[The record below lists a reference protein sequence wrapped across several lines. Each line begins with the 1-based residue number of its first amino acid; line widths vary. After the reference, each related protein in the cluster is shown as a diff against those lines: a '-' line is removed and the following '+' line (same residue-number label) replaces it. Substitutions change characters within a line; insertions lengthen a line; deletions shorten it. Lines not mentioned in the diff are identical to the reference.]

1 MLQIEPVLRV
11 GNAKPLQDI
20 CCIFFMVYF
29 MSGKDERQYN
39 PFAGKGNKPGDRRN
53 SFQVDRDRIVYSSA
67 FRRLAQ
73 VTQVVTAQEGHV
85 FHNRL
90 THSLKVAQVARRLA
104 ESLIAQQPEIAEKLG
119 GIEPDVVEAAALAH
133 DLGHPPFGHSAEEEL
148 DECAVKHGLNDGF
161 EGNAQSFRILTKL
174 AIHRID
180 YCGLN
185 LTRATLN
192 AVLKYPWLR
201 DRSLPQSK
209 RYRKYSVYDLD
220 YEAFLFVRNPQDQS
234 QTIEAS
240 IMDFADDITYSV
252 HDLEDFYLAGLIPLE
267 LLATDRDELNR
278 FVEEWLR
285 EKPNDPVAKVV
296 QAHPY
301 RFQNF
306 LDATYNLR
314 GQYRPGSFEQ
324 KAQIKRV
331 SSQLIQ
337 TYISSV
343 QLILTYGDRAAGEG
357 YSDRGYLQYDPAKE
371 EELQFLQRIVWSYVI
386 SNPRLATQ
394 RYGQKKIIKSL
405 FEMYLEVIQKGDL
418 SLIPVR
424 FIKDYLELDERAK
437 QGENVDQEK
446 TRMAIDTVASL
457 SEAEAVLKFRR
468 LTGVSQGSFLDYW
481 E

>member
-1 MLQIEPVLRV
+1 
-11 GNAKPLQDI
+11 
-20 CCIFFMVYF
+20 
-29 MSGKDERQYN
+29 MSEKDDRQYN
-39 PFAGKGNKPGDRRN
+39 PFAKKGNKPGDRRKC
-53 SFQVDRDRIVYSSA
+53 FQIDRDRILYSSA

-104 ESLIAQQPEIAEKLG
+104 ESLVAQQPKIAEQLG

-133 DLGHPPFGHSAEEEL
+133 DLGHPPFGHIAEEEL
-148 DECAVKHGLNDGF
+148 DECAVKQGLRDGF

-185 LTRATLN
+185 LTRGTLN
-192 AVLKYPWLR
+192 GVLKYPWLR
-201 DRSLPQSK
+201 NTKNPQSK
-209 RYRKYSVYDLD
+209 EYRKYSVYELD
-220 YEAFLFVRNPQDQS
+220 YPAFLFVRNPQDKT

-285 EKPNDPVAKVV
+285 ERPNNTIANTV
-296 QAHPY
+296 QANPA

-306 LDATYNLR
+306 LNATYNLR

-324 KAQIKRV
+324 KAQIKRI

-337 TYISSV
+337 TYINSV
-343 QLILTYGDRAAGEG
+343 QLNLTYG
-357 YSDRGYLQYDPAKE
+357 DRGYLQYDQTKE
-371 EELQFLQRIVWSYVI
+371 EELKFLQRIVWAYVI

-394 RYGQKKIIKSL
+394 RYGQKRIIKTL
-405 FEMYLEVIQKGDL
+405 FEMYLEAIYKGDL
-418 SLIPVR
+418 TFIPVR
-424 FIKDYLELDERAK
+424 FVKEYLELDEQQKR
-437 QGENVDQEK
+437 GVNVNQEK
-446 TRMAIDTVASL
+446 TRMAIDIVANL